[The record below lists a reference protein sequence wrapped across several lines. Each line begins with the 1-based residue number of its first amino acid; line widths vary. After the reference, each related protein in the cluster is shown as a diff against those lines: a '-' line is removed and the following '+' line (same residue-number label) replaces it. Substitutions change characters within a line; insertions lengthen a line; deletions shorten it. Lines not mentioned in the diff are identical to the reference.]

1 MPILYQFTHRG
12 TGSARR
18 PAESCGRVVSALKLL
33 RTRDV
38 AERAGVSLV
47 AVLKWVRQGKL
58 RPVMPVVRGQSM
70 LFDAREVEDFLR
82 VRQERQASR
91 RS

>member
-1 MPILYQFTHRG
+1 M
-12 TGSARR
+12 
-18 PAESCGRVVSALKLL
+18 VSALQLL

-70 LFDAREVEDFLR
+70 LFDAAEVEAFLR
-82 VRQERQASR
+82 ARQEKRPTR